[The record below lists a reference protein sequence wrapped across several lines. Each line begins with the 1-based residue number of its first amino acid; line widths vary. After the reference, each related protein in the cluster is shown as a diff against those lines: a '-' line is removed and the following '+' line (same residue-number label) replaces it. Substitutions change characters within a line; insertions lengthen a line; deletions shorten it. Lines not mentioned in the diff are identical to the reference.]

1 VASFEEVLAAI
12 GSARARSPRIV
23 VGVSGYGGAG
33 KSTLAR
39 RLLEAV
45 PDSARVRG
53 DDFLVPALIR
63 ERSSDWSAIDRTR
76 LRIDVLEPFRSGR
89 PALVRRLDWGSG
101 ALQAPEPVPAASV
114 LIVDAVGL
122 FHPDLDALLDLR
134 VWVDVDLATATERGR
149 ARDERRGDVD
159 TGAWDAVWAPNER
172 DFAERFA
179 PRQRADLRYDP
190 SA

>member
-1 VASFEEVLAAI
+1 MAGFDEVLAAI
-12 GSARARSPRIV
+12 RRARTRSSRIV

-39 RLLEAV
+39 RLLEVV

-53 DDFLVPALIR
+53 DDFLVPARTR
-63 ERSSDWSAIDRTR
+63 ERSPDWSAVDRDR
-76 LRIDVLEPFRSGR
+76 LRTEVLEPFRAGR
-89 PALVRRLDWGSG
+89 PAVVRPLDWGSG
-101 ALQAPEPVPAASV
+101 TLGSPEPLPVASV

-134 VWVDVDLATATERGR
+134 VWVDVDLETATERGR
-149 ARDERRGDVD
+149 ARDRRRGDAD
-159 TGAWDAVWAPNER
+159 TGVWDAVWAPNER

-179 PRQRADLRYDP
+179 PRERADLRYDP

>member
-1 VASFEEVLAAI
+1 MAGFDEVLAAI
-12 GSARARSPRIV
+12 RRARTRSSRIV